1 MWRVA
6 VRRLISDEVA
16 DFIESGLSI
25 NIGTRNGKLEP
36 DGAIAWAVQV
46 HADRSQ
52 LTLYLHKEAAKAMLR
67 NLRVHPEIAVLFE
80 RPTSHRACQVK
91 GSFVS
96 KRPAKPPER
105 AKVERQMD
113 GFFSDLEGI
122 GIPRALLA
130 ELEVWPCVAIQIRA
144 TELFEQ
150 TPGPG
155 AGEPLR

>member
-1 MWRVA
+1 MA
-6 VRRLISDEVA
+6 SKLFISDELA

-25 NIGTRNGKLEP
+25 NIGTRDAKLEP
-36 DGAIAWAVQV
+36 DGAIAWAARV
-46 HADRSQ
+46 HDDRSQ

-67 NLRVHPEIAVLFE
+67 NLRLHPGIAVVFE
-80 RPTSHRACQVK
+80 RPTSHRACQIK
-91 GSFVS
+91 GRFVS
-96 KRPAKPPER
+96 TRPAKAGER

-113 GFFSDLEGI
+113 GFFSDLEGM

-130 ELEVWPCVAIQIRA
+130 ELEIWPCVAIQMRA